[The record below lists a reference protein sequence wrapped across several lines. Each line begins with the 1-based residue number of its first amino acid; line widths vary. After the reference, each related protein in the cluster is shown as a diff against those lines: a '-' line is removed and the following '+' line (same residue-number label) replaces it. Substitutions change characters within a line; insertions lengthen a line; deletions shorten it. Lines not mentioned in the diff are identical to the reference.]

1 MSDTSA
7 ASLAGAARVRRTHL
21 RVIGAVV
28 LADLVG
34 LTIVV
39 VSRPRSELT
48 MTISDLSQ
56 LAAVLLAV
64 AGCVGAARRGGPDR
78 RAWAVLASALGVW
91 ATAQTLW
98 TWYGLTRD
106 HVYPFPSLA
115 DVGFVGYAVP
125 TVAAL
130 LLFPR
135 SSLRRA

>member
-1 MSDTSA
+1 MVDVQGEIPRMFDTSA
-7 ASLAGAARVRRTHL
+7 AGLSGVGRVRRTHL

-39 VSRPRSELT
+39 VSRPRSGLT
-48 MTISDLSQ
+48 TTIGDLSQ

-64 AGCVGAARRGGPDR
+64 AGCVGAGRRGGPER

-91 ATAQTLW
+91 AMAMTLW

-106 HVYPFPSLA
+106 H
-115 DVGFVGYAVP
+115 AVSYTHLRAHE
-125 TVAAL
+125 TVL
-130 LLFPR
+130 D
-135 SSLRRA
+135 